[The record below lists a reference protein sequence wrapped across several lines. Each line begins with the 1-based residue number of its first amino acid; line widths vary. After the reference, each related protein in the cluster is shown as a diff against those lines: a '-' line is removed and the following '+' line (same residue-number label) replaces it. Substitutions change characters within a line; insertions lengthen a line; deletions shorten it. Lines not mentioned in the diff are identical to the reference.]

1 MEKTFESLSDDFKEI
16 ILVEGQQGARYPYS
30 NSLIIDNLLIDTG
43 AGSKTMRTIK
53 RKFDIKKIFLSHWH
67 EDHISGNRYF
77 KDSDIQFFA
86 HKIDKP
92 IIEDVHKMI
101 EAYGVN
107 GTSVESE
114 LKELLKLL
122 RMKNVRVNQTIED
135 GQIIEISDTHKIQV
149 IHTPGHTA
157 GHCSFYDIAS
167 KLLFLGDI
175 DLSSFPFYG
184 SVDASLIDLEASIDN
199 LKELDMKLAYSGHKG
214 IIEGKKEIKTR
225 LQDFKDIIKKRD
237 KLILSNLSENQP
249 KTNSDLVDK
258 KIIYKKYSQFK
269 DYELIAERIMIEKHF
284 EKLLREGQ
292 IQEKDSGF
300 ILI

>member
-1 MEKTFESLSDDFKEI
+1 MEKTFKNLSDEFKEI

-30 NSLIIDNLLIDTG
+30 NSLIIDKVLIDTG
-43 AGSKTMRTIK
+43 AGSKTIRTIK
-53 RKFDIKKIFLSHWH
+53 RKFDIKTIFLSHWH

-77 KDSDIQFFA
+77 KDADIQFFA
-86 HKIDKP
+86 HKMDKP

-107 GTSVESE
+107 GTPVESE
-114 LKELLKLL
+114 LNELLKLL
-122 RMKNVRVNQTIED
+122 RMKNVRVNQIIKD
-135 GQIIEISDTHKIQV
+135 GQIIDISEDHRIRV

-167 KLLFLGDI
+167 KLIFLGDI

-199 LKELDMKLAYSGHKG
+199 LKGLDMQLAYSGHKG

-225 LQDFKDIIKKRD
+225 LQDFKNIIAKRD
-237 KLILSNLSENQP
+237 ESILSYLSENQP
-249 KTNSDLVDK
+249 KTSRDLVDK
-258 KIIYKKYSQFK
+258 KIIYKKHSQFK
-269 DYELIAERIMIEKHF
+269 DYELIAERIMIEKHI
-284 EKLLREGQ
+284 EKLLRERL

-300 ILI
+300 ILT